1 MLLLSKTVQLRAGHR
16 QRYADKLWCHCGSES
31 IRQSL
36 QMLTSAGLAEMIA
49 EAAMF
54 IGRGSPATAAP
65 LPSPAVTCA
74 WSI

>member
-16 QRYADKLWCHCGSES
+16 QRYADKLWCHCES

-36 QMLTSAGLAEMIA
+36 QMLTSAGLAEILA

-54 IGRGSPATAAP
+54 IGRESPATAAP

-74 WSI
+74 